1 MPLLSAEIDDVDRAL
16 IHALEVDGRAPFSK
30 IADVLGVSDQTIAR
44 RYRRL
49 RAESIATVVGQTAPW
64 RVGQVRWYLR
74 IRVEP
79 SAALAVARA
88 LARRPRTY
96 WVQMNSG
103 GTEITCVAQSTS
115 PEEPDNLLLQQLPK
129 TPRVIDVSAHS
140 ILNVFLG
147 DEAIYPSVLNAL
159 TPDQVEA
166 LLPPLSITDE
176 IIPLDEAD
184 QRMLA
189 VLELDGRAGFA
200 ELAKA
205 TGWSESTVRRRL
217 DYLRECGAVYFDVDI
232 NSAAIGLMSETQM
245 WMSVAPSEIQRTG
258 EILASHP
265 EIVFVAAMTGT
276 ANIGATACCR
286 DVPTFYRYLTTKIA
300 SLDAIKQIETAP
312 VIRTVKRGATIV
324 T

>member
-1 MPLLSAEIDDVDRAL
+1 MSAEVDDIDRAL

-30 IADVLGVSDQTIAR
+30 IAEVLGVSDQTIAR

-49 RAESIATVVGQTAPW
+49 RAESIAKVVAQTVPW

-74 IRVEP
+74 IKVEP
-79 SAALAVARA
+79 SAALSVARA

-115 PEEPDNLLLQQLPK
+115 PEEPDNLLLHQLPK
-129 TPRVIDVSAHS
+129 TPRVIDVTAHS
-140 ILNVFLG
+140 VLNVFLG
-147 DEAIYPSVLNAL
+147 DESFGYAAMSDFL
-159 TPDQVEA
+159 TADQVAA
-166 LLPPLSITDE
+166 LRPPLSITDE
-176 IIPLDEAD
+176 IVPLEEAD
-184 QRMLA
+184 QGMLA

-205 TGWSESTVRRRL
+205 TGWSESRVRRRL
-217 DYLRECGAVYFDVDI
+217 EALRECGAMYFDVDI
-232 NSAAIGLMSETQM
+232 NSAAVGLTSETQM

-286 DVPTFYRYLTTKIA
+286 DVPAFYRYLTTKIA
-300 SLDAIKQIETAP
+300 SLPAIKHIETAP
-312 VIRTVKRGATIV
+312 VIRTVKRGATLV
-324 T
+324 SG